1 VSPQTRLFD
10 LLPAVHRVRDAD
22 RAVEIDDDGNRE
34 GPLEALLEL
43 VDDELDIL
51 RDDVDQLYD
60 DWFVETCSEWLVP
73 YVGDLLGVRGL
84 REVREAG
91 LSQRAYVAN
100 TIHYRSRK
108 GTAAV
113 LEEIARDV
121 TGWPAKA
128 VEFFTLLGWTQ
139 HLNHV
144 RAGAGGTVDLRAASP
159 LELID
164 GPFDSVAHTVDVRHV
179 DNARGRHNIPNVGV
193 FLWRLG
199 AYALNRTTA
208 RPIAGHPGAYRFNPL
223 GLDTQLFNLERPRDV
238 VTDPTAEPN
247 VPGPVR
253 RRALY
258 DELHGISSGEDR
270 FFAPVDP
277 VSLLGALM
285 LAALAV
291 YALFMFVTIP
301 VFALLSL
308 LVNLPLPP
316 LLLVGMLVSPAF
328 AAPAIA
334 IGLFI
339 SAVAGTSRGAMFLFG
354 IAVVLAIGVQIGYS
368 ALQGVP
374 PASQYYDTLLFLR
387 EVLRAAREAL
397 RWVSPLA
404 LVSAGLDAAL
414 RADWRELLV
423 AALAGI
429 GGSAVWLVLAGWAL
443 RRRGVLP

>member
-1 VSPQTRLFD
+1 MSPAALRQ
-10 LLPAVHRVRDAD
+10 RVAMAIAYQEIRDAVFGWSLYLTVAVAVLGGTLLLYNAT
-22 RAVEIDDDGNRE
+22 RAVGESGLEI
-34 GPLEALLEL
+34 
-43 VDDELDIL
+43 V
-51 RDDVDQLYD
+51 
-60 DWFVETCSEWLVP
+60 
-73 YVGDLLGVRGL
+73 
-84 REVREAG
+84 
-91 LSQRAYVAN
+91 
-100 TIHYRSRK
+100 
-108 GTAAV
+108 
-113 LEEIARDV
+113 
-121 TGWPAKA
+121 
-128 VEFFTLLGWTQ
+128 
-139 HLNHV
+139 
-144 RAGAGGTVDLRAASP
+144 
-159 LELID
+159 
-164 GPFDSVAHTVDVRHV
+164 
-179 DNARGRHNIPNVGV
+179 
-193 FLWRLG
+193 
-199 AYALNRTTA
+199 A
-208 RPIAGHPGAYRFNPL
+208 RPFYQPLLVATSLATVYLAGWATLAIA
-223 GLDTQLFNLERPRDV
+223 RPRDQGSLRV
-238 VTDPTAEPN
+238 
-247 VPGPVR
+247 
-253 RRALY
+253 L
-258 DELHGISSGEDR
+258 